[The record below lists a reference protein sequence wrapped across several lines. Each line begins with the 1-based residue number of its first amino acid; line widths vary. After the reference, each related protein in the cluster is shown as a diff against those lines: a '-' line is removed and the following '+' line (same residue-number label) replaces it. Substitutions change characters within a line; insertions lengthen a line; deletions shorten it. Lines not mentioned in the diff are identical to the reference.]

1 MEKQID
7 KTAKI
12 IIWIIVFVIVFS
24 IIAYIANTEESID
37 KIPAAGL
44 VLLILAIVISVYLA
58 SKSEKI
64 YDNAKTKIVEIKEE
78 NKIVN
83 TVKND
88 LNNYSEAR
96 ASFKYLSSA
105 TLLEKY
111 SNYKENEV
119 ENMERLALEE
129 ELVERKL
136 IDFSSM
142 HEKMN
147 RITDNLKG

>member
-24 IIAYIANTEESID
+24 IIAYIVNTVESID

-64 YDNAKTKIVEIKEE
+64 YDNAKTKIIEIIEE

-96 ASFKYLSSA
+96 ASFKYLSST

-119 ENMERLALEE
+119 EDMKRLALEE

-136 IDFSSM
+136 IDFSPM